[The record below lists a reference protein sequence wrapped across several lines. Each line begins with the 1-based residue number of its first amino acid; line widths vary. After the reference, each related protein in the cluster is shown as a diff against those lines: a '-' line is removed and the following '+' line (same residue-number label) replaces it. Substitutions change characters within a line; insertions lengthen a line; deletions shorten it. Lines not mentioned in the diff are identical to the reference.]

1 MCECLPMNSLLI
13 VLDIVTMVSC
23 VITLVLLPARTP
35 RSTTYPT
42 ELDSISEAT
51 TRGRWMWVR
60 AISCHSIATK
70 I

>member
-1 MCECLPMNSLLI
+1 VCECLPISSLLI

-42 ELDSISEAT
+42 ELDSINEAT
-51 TRGRWMWVR
+51 TRGRWM
-60 AISCHSIATK
+60 
-70 I
+70 